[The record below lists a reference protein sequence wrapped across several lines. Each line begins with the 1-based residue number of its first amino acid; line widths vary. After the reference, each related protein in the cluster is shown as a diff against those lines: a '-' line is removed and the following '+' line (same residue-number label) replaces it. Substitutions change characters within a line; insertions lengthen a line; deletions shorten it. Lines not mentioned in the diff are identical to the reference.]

1 MSGKAKISWRRVI
14 KPALLCL
21 AVFAQQTGLAEEQV
35 EKNGDALQW
44 TILAAGLGSAV
55 FYEEGHEG
63 TIQFLKSFAVSQIVT
78 EGLKRVTDKT
88 RPDGNCC
95 KSFPS
100 GHASKAFMGAAF
112 IHERYGWKYA
122 APAYIAATYVAY
134 SRVEADKHYLEDVV
148 AGAAIGVVSSFVFTT
163 SYKGLQVTP
172 VVGNGYYGVYVS
184 STW

>member
-1 MSGKAKISWRRVI
+1 MIYQSGRSWATVFRLS
-14 KPALLCL
+14 LLCIGVFTQQ
-21 AVFAQQTGLAEEQV
+21 AVLAEEQV

-63 TIQFLKSFAVSQIVT
+63 TIQFLKSFAVSQVVT
-78 EGLKRVTDKT
+78 EGLKLLTDRT

-134 SRVEADKHYLEDVV
+134 SRVEADKHYVEDVV
-148 AGAAIGVVSSFVFTT
+148 AGAAIGIVSSFVFST
-163 SYKGLQVTP
+163 SYKGLEVTP
-172 VVGNGYYGVYVS
+172 VVGSSFYGVYVS